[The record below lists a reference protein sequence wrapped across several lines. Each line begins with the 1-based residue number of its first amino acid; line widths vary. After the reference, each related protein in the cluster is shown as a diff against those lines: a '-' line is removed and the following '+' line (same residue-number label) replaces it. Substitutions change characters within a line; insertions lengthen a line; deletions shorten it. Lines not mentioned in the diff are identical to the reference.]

1 MSGFSRTSPRTYDV
15 AADKR
20 FLMVEPS
27 PTYSQRFNVVLN
39 WAEELKRL
47 VPAK

>member
-1 MSGFSRTSPRTYDV
+1 VPVRGWDAT
-15 AADKR
+15 ADGQR
-20 FLMVEPS
+20 FLL
-27 PTYSQRFNVVLN
+27 QRPVTSKETPVSAMHIVLN